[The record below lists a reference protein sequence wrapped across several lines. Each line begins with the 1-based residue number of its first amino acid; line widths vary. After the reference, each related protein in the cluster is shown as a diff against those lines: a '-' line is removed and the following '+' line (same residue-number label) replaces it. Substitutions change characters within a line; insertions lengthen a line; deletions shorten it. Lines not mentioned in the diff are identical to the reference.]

1 MIIGATKETDLD
13 IMKKSSSMYE
23 NYHLKRVFYS
33 AYIPINKD
41 NLLPAITVPP
51 LKRENRLYQADWLL
65 RFYNFKIDDLLTS
78 TNPNFNIL
86 LDPKAIW
93 ALNNIE
99 RFPKEINTCS
109 YQELLQ
115 IPGIG
120 VTGAKKIYSSRRH
133 FTIEYR
139 DLKNMGIVLKR
150 AKYFITCNGQYYT
163 DTKFFKKEIIE
174 RNLLLEDVQK
184 EETPFVQMRLFND

>member
-1 MIIGATKETDLD
+1 MIEETRKILKKPKLPITATCV
-13 IMKKSSSMYE
+13 
-23 NYHLKRVFYS
+23 RVPTLNCHCES
-33 AYIPINKD
+33 INVE
-41 NLLPAITVPP
+41 L
-51 LKRENRLYQADWLL
+51 E
-65 RFYNFKIDDLLTS
+65 YNFKIDDLLTS

-139 DLKNMGIVLKR
+139 DLKNMGIVLKS
-150 AKYFITCNGQYYT
+150 AKYFITCNAQYYT